1 MKLNFRLSFLSG
13 IALLALFSQT
23 AKAYRQ
29 FNCAGSLIRVVD
41 SAEAAVLNLQSDN
54 YTRSLTD
61 FDLAVRLNRA
71 NGGTEAD
78 YLQLSA
84 KSVESWNGDEEE
96 LLKAAFDAIEA
107 VSKKQSV
114 SLHLPDTVILIRT
127 NASEEFHADG
137 WTRRNR
143 IMLNMHVT
151 GVTTALVAHELWHVI
166 SRLNPEVRD
175 RAYSVFHFV
184 PCNNVDYK
192 TPFKNQ
198 VITNPDCPEIRHY
211 IRVDQNGIET
221 DMALMIRAASGFQ
234 PNGSLG
240 DYVDM
245 VLVTL
250 DGDDNNKH
258 VRMKNGKPV
267 FENPYQLPDFFKQ
280 VGQNTEYM
288 LHVEEIT
295 AEHFAALMTGR
306 KVRQPEY
313 ITALQNALKT

>member
-1 MKLNFRLSFLSG
+1 MKLNLSHSFLFG
-13 IALLALFSQT
+13 IALLALFSNP
-23 AKAYRQ
+23 AKAYQQ
-29 FNCAGSLIRVVD
+29 FYCSGSLIRLVD
-41 SAEAAVLNLQSDN
+41 SSEAATLNLQSDH
-54 YTRSLTD
+54 YTKSLTD
-61 FDLAVRLNRA
+61 FDLSVRLNRA
-71 NGGTEAD
+71 QGGTEAD

-84 KSVESWNGDEEE
+84 KSVESWKPNEEQE
-96 LLKAAFDAIEA
+96 LKAAFDALEST
-107 VSKKQSV
+107 SKKQSI
-114 SLHLPDTVILIRT
+114 SLHLPDTVILIRS

-143 IMLNMHVT
+143 IMLNMQVA
-151 GVTTALVAHELWHVI
+151 GISTALVAHELWHVI
-166 SRLNPEVRD
+166 SRLNPDVRD
-175 RAYSVFHFV
+175 QAYAVFHFK

-192 TPFKNQ
+192 TPFKNH

-211 IRVDQNGIET
+211 IRVDQNGAET
-221 DMALMIRAASGFQ
+221 DMALMIRAAGDFQ

-245 VLVTL
+245 VLVVL

-295 AEHFAALMTGR
+295 AEHFAALITGR

-313 ITALQNALKT
+313 VTALQNALKN